1 MPAAHLALIA
11 LIDVLWAFNI
21 VAFKYAV
28 EALPPIAVVF
38 LRYTIVLAI
47 CLPWLRWLPGRMGI
61 VLLTG
66 LIGGALYF
74 GLTGLSVAA
83 ADNISALAIVGQMS
97 VPFSVILAVIFFKE
111 RIRWPRILGITLAF
125 IGIVI
130 LSFDPAIVTER
141 LGILLTVLAT
151 FVYAVSSLLM
161 RRLKGVHPLTI
172 HAWLAVISLP
182 ILAAASLVF
191 EPGAL
196 AGVGDLRLA
205 TFGWIAY
212 SAIGASVVGH
222 AGMSWLLQ
230 QHPVS
235 VIAPMTLPTP
245 LISVALGVTLMSTP
259 ITPQMIAGGAVA
271 LVGVTIVT
279 LRTARAQVRET
290 P

>member
-125 IGIVI
+125 IGIMI

-172 HAWLAVISLP
+172 HAWLSVISLP

-196 AGVGDLRLA
+196 AGVGELRLA

-279 LRTARAQVRET
+279 LRTARAQVREAA
-290 P
+290 

>member
-1 MPAAHLALIA
+1 MPAAHLALVA
-11 LIDVLWAFNI
+11 LIDLLWAFNI

-38 LRYTIVLAI
+38 LRYLIVLAI
-47 CLPWLRWLPGRMGI
+47 CLPWLRWLPGRMGT

-66 LIGGALYF
+66 LVGGALYF
-74 GLTGLSVAA
+74 SLTALSVAA
-83 ADNISALAIVGQMS
+83 ADNVSALAIVGQLS
-97 VPFSVILAVIFFKE
+97 VPFSVILAVIFLKE
-111 RIRWPRILGITLAF
+111 RIHWPRIVGVTLAF
-125 IGIVI
+125 VGIVI
-130 LSFDPAIVTER
+130 LSFDPAIVDER

-172 HAWLAVISLP
+172 HAWLAAISLP
-182 ILAAASLVF
+182 LLLVGSLVF

-205 TFGWIAY
+205 TFGWIVY
-212 SAIGASVVGH
+212 SAVGASVIGH

-245 LISVALGVTLMSTP
+245 LISVALGVMLMATP
-259 ITPQMIAGGAVA
+259 ITPQMLAGGAVA
-271 LVGVTIVT
+271 LVGVAIVI

>member
-1 MPAAHLALIA
+1 MPAAHLALVA
-11 LIDVLWAFNI
+11 LIDLLWAFNI

-38 LRYTIVLAI
+38 LRYLIVLAI

-61 VLLTG
+61 VLVTG
-66 LIGGALYF
+66 LVGGALYF
-74 GLTGLSVAA
+74 SLTGLSVAA
-83 ADNISALAIVGQMS
+83 ADNVSALAIVGQLS
-97 VPFSVILAVIFFKE
+97 VPFSVILAVIFLKE
-111 RIRWPRILGITLAF
+111 RIHWPRILGVSLAF

-130 LSFDPAIVTER
+130 LSFDPAIVSER

-172 HAWLAVISLP
+172 HAWLAAISLP
-182 ILAAASLVF
+182 LLLVASLVF

-196 AGVGDLRLA
+196 AGIGDLRLA

-245 LISVALGVTLMSTP
+245 LISVALGVMLMSTP
-259 ITPQMIAGGAVA
+259 ITPQMLAGGAVA
-271 LVGVTIVT
+271 LVGVAIVI
-279 LRTARAQVRET
+279 LRTARAQVRDAS
-290 P
+290 